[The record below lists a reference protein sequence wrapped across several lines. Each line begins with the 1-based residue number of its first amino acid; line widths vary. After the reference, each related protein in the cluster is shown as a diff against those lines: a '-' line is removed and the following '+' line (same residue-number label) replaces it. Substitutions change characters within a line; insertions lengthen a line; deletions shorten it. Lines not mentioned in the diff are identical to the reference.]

1 MQHSPMTLR
10 AAAGPLLGLLLPLA
24 ATAQAEPAAATPA
37 PAVAP
42 AGDEVGKLLA
52 EVDGA
57 WPDRDAPGRFEEIK
71 AKLDAAE
78 KLAPSAYGVL
88 WRISRWY
95 WWAGDD
101 AKLPEEERSRLG
113 KLGWDYGDKA
123 VQADPSKVEGWFYA
137 SAGVGDYSLAMG
149 VVTALLKGMES
160 KYTDRLSKA
169 EQIDAKFDSGAIDT
183 SWGRYFYEL
192 PWPKYDPSKSE
203 IRYQM
208 ALGRNK
214 ANVRARVYLAELYL
228 KENHPKEARKQLEKA
243 IAEPPGGYDPAEERR
258 YQAVARELLAK
269 MK

>member
-1 MQHSPMTLR
+1 MTLR
-10 AAAGPLLGLLLPLA
+10 HAFAALAGLLLPVLA
-24 ATAQAEPAAATPA
+24 AAQAGATPAAAA
-37 PAVAP
+37 PAAA

-52 EVDGA
+52 EVDAA
-57 WPDRDAPGRFEEIK
+57 WPERDAAGAFEAIK

-78 KLAPSAYGVL
+78 KLAPNAYGVL

-101 AKLPEEERSRLG
+101 PKLPEDEKSRLG

-123 VQADPSKVEGWFYA
+123 VQSDPSKVEGWFYA

-169 EQIDAKFDSGAIDT
+169 EKIDPKFDSGAIDT

-192 PWPKYDPSKSE
+192 PWPKYDPGKSE
-203 IRYQM
+203 IRYRM

-214 ANVRARVYLAELYL
+214 GNVRARAYLAELYL
-228 KENHPKEARKQLEKA
+228 KEDHPKEARRELEKA
-243 IAEPPGGYDPAEERR
+243 IADPPGAYDPAEERR
-258 YQAVARELLAK
+258 YQAMARELLSK